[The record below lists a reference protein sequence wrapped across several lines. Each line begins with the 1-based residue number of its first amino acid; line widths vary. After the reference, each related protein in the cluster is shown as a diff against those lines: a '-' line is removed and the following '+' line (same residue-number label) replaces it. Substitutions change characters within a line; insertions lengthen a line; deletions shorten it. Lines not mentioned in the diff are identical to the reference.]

1 MRPEID
7 ITLKQP
13 EGVSITLATIPEGVN
28 VSNADKIIDPTNYNR
43 TVGFQLSGD
52 VGNICSLGGKYTF
65 FGTSG
70 FDGLLT
76 KNYTWSRPVT
86 LSVEVIGMSA
96 LDLWITFDPATGEH
110 PRIIICRSD
119 DKTIFT
125 ISDNTSVLVHLYA
138 PDQQLTSNTITI
150 VLAAW
155 RDVNDNPVNHSYK
168 VTGLLPAPHL
178 VFSGSS
184 IGKFNCSEN
193 QMDSNLSLTPGI
205 CEQYADVSIYD
216 RDGILHHLATYGYL
230 NEDSALKIRAYDTEE
245 RLYALGAYLVANWDV
260 QNDDDYVDIDCHD
273 RSYAFE
279 KILLAQADVDSRTL
293 DELLGLLFEKANS
306 PWKYLDAE
314 TQSRCENILMPQ
326 SYWVSKN
333 LETLLTEACAL
344 GMLRIYWYVDTFFVG
359 RCE

>member
-7 ITLKQP
+7 ITLKQS
-13 EGVSITLATIPEGVN
+13 EGVAITLSTVPEGVN
-28 VSNADKIIDPTNYNR
+28 VSDVDKIIDPTNYNR
-43 TVGFQLSGD
+43 TIGFQLSGD
-52 VGNICSLGGKYTF
+52 IGNICSLGGKYTF

-70 FDGLLT
+70 FDGLLA
-76 KNYTWSRPVT
+76 KNYTSTHSTT
-86 LSVEVIGMSA
+86 LSIEVTGMSV

-110 PRIIICRSD
+110 PRNITCLSD
-119 DKTIFT
+119 NKSIFT
-125 ISDNTSVLVHLYA
+125 LSNNASVLVHLYA
-138 PDQQLTSNTITI
+138 PGQQLTSNIITI
-150 VLAAW
+150 ILDTW
-155 RDVNDNPVNHSYK
+155 CDVNNNPVNHSYK
-168 VTGLLPAPHL
+168 ITGLLPAPHL

-184 IGKFNCSEN
+184 IGKFDCSEN

-205 CEQYADVSIYD
+205 CEQYADVNIYD
-216 RDGILHHLATYGYL
+216 REGILHHLATYGYL
-230 NEDSALKIRAYDTEE
+230 NEDSALKIRAYDSDGSFYE
-245 RLYALGAYLVANWDV
+245 LGTYLVANWDV

-306 PWKYLDAE
+306 PWKYIDTE
-314 TQSRCENILMPQ
+314 TQSRCENLLMPQ

-333 LETLLTEACAL
+333 LKTLLTEACAL
-344 GMLRIYWYVDTFFVG
+344 GMLRIYWYVDTFIVG